1 MTPHRPSSRWHP
13 AEDPWEWAGRHG
25 LWRGDD
31 VAATALVLAVAEH
44 AEDASP
50 WAGSQVV
57 RLVRSVLD
65 DASPAAGRL
74 AAALAGPAAGLGEVA
89 ATPLVH
95 VRAAVAARPDLPGDV
110 AAALDRDA
118 ALRRAR
124 ERVAAAPAE
133 GARGLVGEFRA
144 WSLGRALLRQRGTWT
159 GRARLAVR
167 LDEGAGDLLAELGRT
182 PAADLLVR
190 ATGGRAA
197 RG

>member
-1 MTPHRPSSRWHP
+1 MTPHRPASRWYP

-31 VAATALVLAVAEH
+31 VAATALVLAVAER

-50 WAGSQVV
+50 WAGGQVV

-65 DASPAAGRL
+65 DASPAAGLL
-74 AAALAGPAAGLGEVA
+74 AAALAGPAAGLAGVA

-95 VRAAVAARPDLPGDV
+95 VRAAVAARRDLPRDV
-110 AAALDRDA
+110 AAVLGRDE

-124 ERVAAAPAE
+124 ARVAAAPPE
-133 GARGLVGEFRA
+133 DARGLVGEFRA

-167 LDEGAGDLLAELGRT
+167 LGDAGGDLLAELGRT
-182 PAADLLVR
+182 PAPDLLAR

>member
-1 MTPHRPSSRWHP
+1 MTPHRPSPRWYP

-31 VAATALVLAVAEH
+31 VAATALVLAAAEH

-50 WAGSQVV
+50 WAGGQVV

-65 DASPAAGRL
+65 DASPAASRL
-74 AAALAGPAAGLGEVA
+74 AAALTGPAAALGEVA

-110 AAALDRDA
+110 AAVLDRDE

-124 ERVAAAPAE
+124 QRVAAAPAAD
-133 GARGLVGEFRA
+133 ARGLVGEFRA
-144 WSLGRALLRQRGTWT
+144 WSLGRALLRQRGTWA

-167 LDEGAGDLLAELGRT
+167 LDEEAADLLAELGRT